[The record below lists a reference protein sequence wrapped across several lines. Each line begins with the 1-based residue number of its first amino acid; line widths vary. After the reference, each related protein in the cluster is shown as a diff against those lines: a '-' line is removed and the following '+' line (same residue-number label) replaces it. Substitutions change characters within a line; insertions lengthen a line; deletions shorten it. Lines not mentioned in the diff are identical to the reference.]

1 MDCVEV
7 RKIAKRERASDRM
20 VSEKVS
26 INVQMK
32 EAMKL
37 PEPKFK
43 IVTTKRNW
51 VEKAKD
57 KPTAFK
63 QASKKLQKGEKIL
76 FNMAWNKE
84 AILSC
89 E

>member
-1 MDCVEV
+1 
-7 RKIAKRERASDRM
+7 
-20 VSEKVS
+20 
-26 INVQMK
+26 
-32 EAMKL
+32 
-37 PEPKFK
+37 
-43 IVTTKRNW
+43 VTTKRNW

-84 AILSC
+84 AIPSC